1 MNESEVKKVQTETIT
16 LNDTTFVSSAQPN
29 SNFSYYP
36 FMYVGTAPSFGQTI
50 GLMQFTL
57 PWLPVSEV
65 DSAVLTLY
73 VYGKTGTAPSTVV
86 VNRVTAPYNT
96 NTVTYNNQPTF
107 VPTANQVVITQANV
121 NTTVDIDITS
131 IVNDWLSG
139 SENNGIAFTNTDG
152 TTSVQFAT
160 TNLPYQHLYPKLVI
174 TYTATPGQALSY
186 AYVYN
191 TNPAIV
197 DAGSPIPFNTNGA
210 LLGFTHEADAGEIV
224 IENPGTYALWYSV
237 TGADP
242 NQFAVFRSGSVVPGS
257 VYGTDSSLAPYTG
270 KVIFSAD
277 AGDEITIVN
286 TSGSSISL
294 DNPPV
299 GSETGVNASVMI
311 IRVGP
316 SASSNPAL
324 EAVNT
329 AQDITEMRSAIE
341 DPALGLDL
349 SQFNGLSTVVQD
361 QVLTMLLNNRPT
373 NGYPTVQS
381 VQEALDYAI
390 DHVVN
395 PDNIYVEAGS
405 SGDGSK
411 ANPFGAI
418 SQGIAAV
425 NPGGT
430 VNILAGTYP
439 ITSQILVNKDNI
451 TLKGEPGTVLR
462 LDADLVPLMVT
473 GSGVTIEGLTMT
485 SNDAYAK
492 EFIQVGGT
500 NNRIINNTIYGPL
513 QPPPMDDWVVNR
525 AVVSQVATN
534 NILLEGNTFYQLR
547 TGMYINPNTTGAIND
562 NVVYNTKG
570 GFLVDG
576 AFTTFS
582 GNSWGTPP
590 NEFDIVLLAGTTF
603 GPPYDNLAALSAE
616 NNNATISDQRTP

>member
-1 MNESEVKKVQTETIT
+1 MQKETMT

-29 SNFSYYP
+29 SNFSIYP
-36 FMYVGTAPSFGQTI
+36 FMYAGTAPSLGQTI
-50 GLMQFTL
+50 GLLKFAL
-57 PWLPVSEV
+57 PWLPVSAV

-73 VYGKTGTAPSTVV
+73 VYSKTGTAPSTVV
-86 VNRVTAPYNT
+86 INKVTAPYNT
-96 NTVTYNNQPTF
+96 DTVTYNTQPAF
-107 VPTANQVVITQANV
+107 VPTANQVVITQADV
-121 NTTVDIDITS
+121 NTSVSIDITS

-139 SENNGIAFTNTDG
+139 SQNNGIAFTNTDG

-160 TNLPYQHLYPKLVI
+160 TKLPYVHMHPELVI
-174 TYTATPGQALSY
+174 TYTAASGQQALSY

-191 TNPAIV
+191 TSSV
-197 DAGSPIPFNTNGA
+197 DVNSGSPIPFDTNGA
-210 LLGFTHEADAGEIV
+210 LSGFAHEVDTGEIIV
-224 IENPGTYALWYSV
+224 ENPGTYALWYSV
-237 TGADP
+237 TGEDP
-242 NQFAVFRSGSVVPGS
+242 NQFAVYRNNTPVPGS
-257 VYGTDSSLAPYTG
+257 VYGTDSSLAPYSG

-277 AGDEITIVN
+277 AADEITIVN
-286 TSGSSISL
+286 TSGATL
-294 DNPPV
+294 TLNNPPA
-299 GSETGVNASVMI
+299 GSATGVNASVMI
-311 IRVGP
+311 INVGP
-316 SASSNPAL
+316 SASPDPAL

-329 AQDITEMRSAIE
+329 AQDITEMRAAIE

-349 SQFNGLSTVVQD
+349 SQYNSLSPAVQD
-361 QVLTMLLNNRPT
+361 QVLTTILANRPT
-373 NGYPTVQS
+373 NGYLTVQS
-381 VQEALDYAI
+381 VQNALDDAI
-390 DHVVN
+390 DHVVD

-485 SNDAYAK
+485 SDDAYQK

-525 AVVSQVATN
+525 AVVTQIGATTD
-534 NILLEGNTFYQLR
+534 ILIEGNTFYR
-547 TGMYINPNTTGAIND
+547 MRSGMYINPGTTGAINN
-562 NVVYNTKG
+562 NVIYNTKG
-570 GFLVDG
+570 GILIDR
-576 AFTTFS
+576 AFTTIS

-590 NEFDIVLLAGTTF
+590 DDTPNEFDIVLLEGTTF
-603 GPPYDNLAALSAE
+603 EWPYDDIPALKAA
-616 NNNATISDQRTP
+616 NNNANISDQRQ